1 MEWPLRDACFPGSEV
16 SVENKATMVHIL
28 IALCAGGVGY
38 DGHWGRRLKLVAGVF
53 YDDGHLFM
61 PTS

>member
-1 MEWPLRDACFPGSEV
+1 MEWPLCDGYFLGSEV

-28 IALCAGGVGY
+28 IALCSGGAAY
-38 DGHWGRRLKLVAGVF
+38 DGHWGRKLKLVIDVF
-53 YDDGHLFM
+53 YDDEHLSM